1 MTKILCIEDEPDL
14 REAIAEELEDADY
27 IVCQAGDGVQGL
39 KMILSETPDLV
50 LCDITMPNK
59 NGHQLLRDIR
69 EKYPVFA
76 EMPFVFL
83 SALADREHVLAGLKN
98 GADGYLTKPV
108 DFETMLATVEAS
120 LRQMDR
126 IKHKQNDVVVLD
138 F

>member
-14 REAIAEELEDADY
+14 REAVAEELEDAGYD
-27 IVCQAGDGVQGL
+27 VSQAGDGMEGL
-39 KMILSETPDLV
+39 KKILACEPDLV
-50 LCDITMPNK
+50 LCDITMPK
-59 NGHQLLRDIR
+59 KDGHQLLKQIR

-76 EMPFVFL
+76 EMPFIFL
-83 SALADREHVLAGLKN
+83 SALADRDHVLAGLKN

-108 DFETMLATVEAS
+108 DFEILLTTIEAS

-126 IKHKQNDVVVLD
+126 IRHKQNEVIVLD

>member
-27 IVCQAGDGVQGL
+27 TVCQAGDGRQGL
-39 KMILSETPDLV
+39 EVILAQKPDLV

-76 EMPFVFL
+76 EMPFIFL
-83 SALADREHVLAGLKN
+83 SALADREHILAGLKN

-108 DFETMLATVEAS
+108 DFEVLLTTVKAS
-120 LRQMDR
+120 LRQIDR
-126 IKHKQNDVVVLD
+126 IKHKQKDVVVLD